1 MTVLVLKLDKI
12 TPRHMEHTHSLEEL
26 CAMVDLPK
34 RTIRYYM
41 QLGLVD
47 RPAGETRAAQYS
59 AIQLEQLIRVKQ
71 LASAGISLERIGEI
85 MRGEPVPVPP
95 RQLRPGDIHVRSQV
109 FIAPGVELQIDPESV
124 GLSPEKMREFV
135 KSIVHQWESINGRKV

>member
-1 MTVLVLKLDKI
+1 MTQ
-12 TPRHMEHTHSLEEL
+12 THSLDEL
-26 CAMVDLPK
+26 CTMVDLPK

-59 AIQLEQLIRVKQ
+59 ATQLEQLIRVKQ
-71 LASAGISLERIGEI
+71 LANAGISLERIGEI
-85 MRGEPVPVPP
+85 MRGEPAPVPP

-109 FIAPGVELQIDPESV
+109 FIAPGIELQIDPEV
-124 GLSPEKMREFV
+124 AGLSPEKFREFV
-135 KSIVHQWESINGRKV
+135 KNIVQQWESINDSKE

>member
-1 MTVLVLKLDKI
+1 MTQ
-12 TPRHMEHTHSLEEL
+12 THSLDEL

-59 AIQLEQLIRVKQ
+59 AAQLEQLIRVKQ

-85 MRGEPVPVPP
+85 MRGEPAPVPP
-95 RQLRPGDIHVRSQV
+95 RKLRPGDIHVRSQV
-109 FIAPGVELQIDPESV
+109 FIAPGVELQIDPETA
-124 GLSPEKMREFV
+124 GLSPEKLREFV
-135 KSIVHQWESINGRKV
+135 KSIVQQWESINERKE